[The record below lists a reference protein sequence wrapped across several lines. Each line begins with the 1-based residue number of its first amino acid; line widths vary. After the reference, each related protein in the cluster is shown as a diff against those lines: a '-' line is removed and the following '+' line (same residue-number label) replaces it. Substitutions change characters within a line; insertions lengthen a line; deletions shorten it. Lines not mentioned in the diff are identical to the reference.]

1 MILGIDSSLTKFAAE
16 QKNELNQHK
25 QIEAD
30 QQDVQNPLL
39 VLLMILNNSMK
50 LTKANLL
57 WKLLSTDKMYMRSKK
72 RNLYCSIAKDKRQ
85 VSENLEASSL

>member
-1 MILGIDSSLTKFAAE
+1 MILGNNSSLTKFAAK
-16 QKNELNQHK
+16 QKHELNQNK

-30 QQDVQNPLL
+30 QQGVQNPLL

-57 WKLLSTDKMYMRSKK
+57 WKLLPTDEM
-72 RNLYCSIAKDKRQ
+72 
-85 VSENLEASSL
+85 